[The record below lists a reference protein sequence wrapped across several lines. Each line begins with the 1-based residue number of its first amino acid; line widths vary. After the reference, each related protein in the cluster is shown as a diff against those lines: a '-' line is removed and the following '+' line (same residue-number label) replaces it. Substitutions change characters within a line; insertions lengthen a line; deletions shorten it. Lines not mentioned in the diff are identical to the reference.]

1 MEATRTS
8 PIMEGLLWLLLMG
21 ALAPVWLDWGQHLVS
36 LPGARYA
43 ALFLPLTALLAWRDR
58 RVGSRNAAALW
69 WVAAALVLS
78 VLAVGSGLTRFARLC
93 LPLAILG
100 MARWRG
106 WPRAE
111 VALMS
116 LWWVPIPSFLMKASG
131 KLLAALP
138 LESLPL
144 EPMDAGLP
152 LVALLS
158 GLAYWA
164 AIWSGQ
170 SLMNALRAAL
180 LSGLIALP
188 LQAVVLVA
196 ALGSAAFIPAASLRA
211 GLDLL
216 PAVVTLATCVAA
228 AIVLDLP
235 VRHPDDA
242 PRSPR
247 GRAGTD
253 TAY

>member
-1 MEATRTS
+1 MEPPRAA
-8 PIMEGLLWLLLMG
+8 PAMEGLLWLLLLA
-21 ALAPVWLDWGQHLVS
+21 ALAPVWLDWGQHLIS
-36 LPGARYA
+36 EPGARYA
-43 ALFLPLTALLAWRDR
+43 ALFLPLTALLAWRER
-58 RVGSRNAAALW
+58 TVRSRNAAALW
-69 WVAAALVLS
+69 WVAAALALS

-111 VALMS
+111 VALMT

-131 KLLAALP
+131 KVLAALP
-138 LESLPL
+138 LGSLPL

-164 AIWSGQ
+164 ALWSGQ
-170 SLMNALRAAL
+170 SLMHALRAAL
-180 LSGLIALP
+180 LGGLIALP
-188 LQAVVLVA
+188 LQAVVLVV
-196 ALGSAAFIPAASLRA
+196 ALGSAALIPAATVRV

-216 PAVVTLATCVAA
+216 PAVATLATWVAV
-228 AIVLDLP
+228 AIVRNP
-235 VRHPDDA
+235 PTRFHEG
-242 PRSPR
+242 SPQ
-247 GRAGTD
+247 GLE
-253 TAY
+253 